1 MYRNE
6 TDKLRDLNKT
16 VSQAEQEF
24 AMDLKTFAVEVTA
37 DEKLLKTLFG
47 AKHTCPNTR
56 RIQTLPEATDSIDFN
71 EIVFFH
77 FTDCD
82 ELEITLSFFFTFNLS
97 LAYSYF

>member
-1 MYRNE
+1 MRLMYRNE
-6 TDKLRDLNKT
+6 TDKSRDLHKT

-56 RIQTLPEATDSIDFN
+56 RIQTLPEAPFN
-71 EIVFFH
+71 TIFSSFLRRKLSY
-77 FTDCD
+77 TPN
-82 ELEITLSFFFTFNLS
+82 ITTNDHN
-97 LAYSYF
+97 AAT